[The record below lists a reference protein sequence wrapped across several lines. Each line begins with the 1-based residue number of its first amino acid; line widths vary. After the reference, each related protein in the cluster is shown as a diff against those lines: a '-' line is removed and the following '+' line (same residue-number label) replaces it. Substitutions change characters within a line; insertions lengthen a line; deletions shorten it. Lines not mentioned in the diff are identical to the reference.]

1 MNPFDIFNSLNNSK
15 YFTGIMMILL
25 NIGSR
30 FVEIKL
36 SDSMESFIKY
46 NIAREVLIFTMAWMG
61 TRDIVVAL
69 VLTASF
75 VVLAEFLL
83 NNKSNYCILPEKYKY
98 LKVDINHD
106 GKISDSEIN
115 KAIETLEKARKQKEY
130 RIYPPSSST
139 IAFAATH
146 TVVMR

>member
-36 SDSMESFIKY
+36 SNSMESFIKY

-115 KAIETLEKARKQKEY
+115 KAIETLEKARKQKEKERNSELLNY
-130 RIYPPSSST
+130 YQSLT
-139 IAFAATH
+139 
-146 TVVMR
+146 